1 MRYAFHV
8 DAVRAAEERLLAQQS
23 YPDQLMQL
31 AAHAVADAAAV
42 MLAAHPGC
50 VMILA
55 GSGGNGGDG
64 LFAGALLAQQGHAVT
79 ALVPETC
86 HAAAR
91 AAFEEAGGEV
101 LKSGSTPNST
111 ASLPDDTG
119 LLIDAV
125 AGLGSGRGLSGQA
138 LEVYEQ
144 AAGIPVL
151 AVDMPT
157 GINADTGVA
166 ARKGAVHA
174 DVTVTFGWARMGH
187 VLAAECGQVVLADLT
202 LPGATSFSAM
212 LESLAQPAGHIANE
226 PTLESAYAW
235 RPGNIETAH
244 GIATHPRPVGCTGPI
259 VDPTPGISSDKY
271 SGGVVTIAAGS
282 DTYPGAGI
290 LAATAAV
297 RTSPAMVRC
306 IADPA
311 IAGHIIACL
320 PEVVLHRDLESAGRT
335 QCYVVGPG
343 RGTDAA
349 AQAELEALLR
359 QPLPLVIDADAIT
372 LLATHEHLR
381 ELLRGHPLAVL
392 TPHEG
397 EFARLYEATF
407 GKALDPAHGYAVA
420 MEALSRE
427 LGCILLLKGRLTRVT
442 APGQPI
448 YAFNAGHSYSA
459 TPGSGDVLSGILGAV
474 LAQMHLDERLQEE
487 KKADFDLQEALITE
501 VLHAGAIHAHAAAIA
516 AQTPEG
522 YAICS
527 ASQIAGAIPR
537 AVAKLLRMAR

>member
-1 MRYAFHV
+1 MRYAFSV
-8 DAVRAAEERLLAQQS
+8 DAVRAAEERLLAQQN
-23 YPDQLMQL
+23 YPDQLTQL

-42 MLAAHPGC
+42 MLAAHPGR

-64 LFAGALLAQQGHAVT
+64 LFASALLAQQGHAVT

-86 HAAAR
+86 HTAAL

-101 LKSGSTPNST
+101 LNSGSTPNST
-111 ASLPDDTG
+111 ASLPDDTS

-212 LESLAQPAGHIANE
+212 LESLAQRAGHIANE

-297 RTSPAMVRC
+297 RTNPAMVRF
-306 IADPA
+306 IGDRSITSLLPELVVHPDLDS
-311 IAGHIIACL
+311 AGHAQAI
-320 PEVVLHRDLESAGRT
+320 
-335 QCYVVGPG
+335 VVGPG

-349 AQAELEALLR
+349 AQAELAEVLDGFISA
-359 QPLPLVIDADAIT
+359 VIDADALR
-372 LLATHEHLR
+372 LLARHPELR
-381 ELLRGHPLAVL
+381 ARLGSLPVTVL
-392 TPHEG
+392 TPHLG
-397 EFARLYEATF
+397 EFTELYEATF
-407 GKALDPAHGYAVA
+407 NKGLDLSSGKAAPLQELATA
-420 MEALSRE
+420 
-427 LGCILLLKGRLTRVT
+427 LGCIVLLKGRNTLVT

-448 YAFNAGHSYSA
+448 YAYNAGHSYAA
-459 TPGSGDVLSGILGAV
+459 TPGSGDVLAGILGAV
-474 LAQMHLDERLQEE
+474 LAQMHLDEQLQE
-487 KKADFDLQEALITE
+487 KADFDLQEALITE

-527 ASQIAGAIPR
+527 ASQIAAAIPR

>member
-1 MRYAFHV
+1 MRYTFSV
-8 DAVRAAEERLLAQQS
+8 DAVRAAEERLLAQQN
-23 YPDQLMQL
+23 YPDQLTQL

-42 MLAAHPGC
+42 MLAAHPGR

-64 LFAGALLAQQGHAVT
+64 LFASALLAQQGHAVT

-86 HAAAR
+86 HTAAL

-101 LKSGSTPNST
+101 LNSGSTPNST
-111 ASLPDDTG
+111 ASLPDDTS

-311 IAGHIIACL
+311 FAGHIIACL
-320 PEVVLHRDLESAGRT
+320 PEVVLHRDVESAGRT

-359 QPLPLVIDADAIT
+359 QPLPMVIDADAIT

-407 GKALDPAHGYAVA
+407 GKAPDPARGYAVA
-420 MEALSRE
+420 MEALSCE
-427 LGCILLLKGRLTRVT
+427 LGCIVLLKGRNTLVT

-448 YAFNAGHSYSA
+448 YAYNAGHSYAA
-459 TPGSGDVLSGILGAV
+459 TPGSGDVLAGILGAV
-474 LAQMHLDERLQEE
+474 LAQMHLDEQLQE
-487 KKADFDLQEALITE
+487 KADFDLQEALITE

-527 ASQIAGAIPR
+527 ASQIAAAIPR
-537 AVAKLLRMAR
+537 AIAKLLRMAR